1 MKSIQVIYISYD
13 GMCDPVGASQVL
25 PYIAELSKQNIEF
38 FLISFEKPEK
48 FETGE
53 ATVRAMLEGLPV
65 HWFPLRYT
73 KNPPVF
79 STMIDLRK
87 MKILCR
93 KICREN
99 KIDFIHARSYI
110 SALAAMHMHRKRKIP
125 FIFDMRGFWADERID
140 GQIWSLKNPVFRI
153 IYRFF
158 KQKEKQL
165 LSESATV
172 VSLTCAAKNYMIENW
187 NIHENKIHVIPC
199 AADYLHF
206 KEQNQSVVDEF
217 RLQHHVPAVSGKTLI
232 YIGSTGTWYML
243 QEMFDFYTIFRN
255 QFPASQFILCINEM
269 NAVVEKMKQQ
279 YADEIVVLQRI
290 PRSDMP
296 LVLSLAD
303 YSIMFIKPAFSKM
316 ASSPIK
322 LGESLAMGVPV
333 ICNAGVGDLGN
344 IEKDGFGF
352 VAEYTRD
359 TDYMNICNRIAEK
372 NFDKNDLRFRSAYGY
387 DLTKNVHKYLQ
398 IYQKTGN

>member
-1 MKSIQVIYISYD
+1 
-13 GMCDPVGASQVL
+13 MCDPVGASQVL

-48 FETGE
+48 FESGE

-279 YADEIVVLQRI
+279 YADEIVLCKCC
-290 PRSDMP
+290 D
-296 LVLSLAD
+296 
-303 YSIMFIKPAFSKM
+303 
-316 ASSPIK
+316 
-322 LGESLAMGVPV
+322 
-333 ICNAGVGDLGN
+333 
-344 IEKDGFGF
+344 
-352 VAEYTRD
+352 
-359 TDYMNICNRIAEK
+359 
-372 NFDKNDLRFRSAYGY
+372 FR
-387 DLTKNVHKYLQ
+387 
-398 IYQKTGN
+398 

>member
-1 MKSIQVIYISYD
+1 
-13 GMCDPVGASQVL
+13 MCDPVGASQVL
-25 PYIAELSKQNIEF
+25 PYLAELSRKDVEF

-48 FETGE
+48 FESGE
-53 ATVRAMLEGLPV
+53 AAVRAQIDGLPIQ
-65 HWFPLRYT
+65 WFPLRYT
-73 KNPPVF
+73 KNPPVI
-79 STMIDLRK
+79 STLLDLRK
-87 MKILCR
+87 MNKLCR
-93 KICREN
+93 KICTEN

-199 AADYLHF
+199 AADYSHF
-206 KEQNQSVVDEF
+206 AEQDKTVVDEF
-217 RLQHHVPAVSGKTLI
+217 RLKHHVPVVSGKTLI

-243 QEMFDFYTIFRN
+243 KEMFDFYSVFRKH
-255 QFPASQFILCINEM
+255 FPGSRFLLCINETNSM
-269 NAVVEKMKQQ
+269 VEEMKGQFQ
-279 YADEIVVLQRI
+279 DEIAVLQRI
-290 PRSDMP
+290 PRNEMP

-344 IEKDGFGF
+344 IERDGFGF

-359 TDYMNICNRIAEK
+359 TDYMNICNRIADK